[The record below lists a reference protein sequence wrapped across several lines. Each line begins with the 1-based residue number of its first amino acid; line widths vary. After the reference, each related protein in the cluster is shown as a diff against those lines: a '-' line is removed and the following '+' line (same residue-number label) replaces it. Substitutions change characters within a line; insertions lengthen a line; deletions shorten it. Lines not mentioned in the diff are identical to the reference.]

1 MRMTGKDAVS
11 WAFQPRRFTF
21 DQRYRAFFTDY
32 DMVPLHMQV
41 RYPTMDLPLLPQPHP
56 SPLPVAWCR
65 SCTRRA
71 FAAHRWH
78 RFVKCACCPV
88 LPTLLSMPIWR

>member
-1 MRMTGKDAVS
+1 MSKDDLMRMTGKDAVS

-41 RYPTMDLPLLPQPHP
+41 RHPTIALPRPLPSLTLPPFP
-56 SPLPVAWCR
+56 SPGAGAVPEER
-65 SCTRRA
+65 SQRTGGTA
-71 FAAHRWH
+71 
-78 RFVKCACCPV
+78 
-88 LPTLLSMPIWR
+88 S